1 MSLPV
6 FSVSFFLS
14 LPATND
20 HQPQAATITTSL
32 ASKRELEVVF
42 FVFLD
47 RLPLPPPPSR
57 PNASRRWC
65 FVAFR
70 HIHHHLLP
78 RIQMRAGG
86 GLFLSFSTACH
97 HLPPPPP
104 PSHPNASRRWCF
116 VAFRHI
122 HHHLLPR
129 IQMRAGGGLFL
140 SFSTA
145 CHHLPPPPPPSHP
158 NTSWRWSFSPFST
171 ACHHHHLPRIQTRAG
186 GGVSCLF
193 RPPATTTT
201 SLASKCEPEL
211 MFFGHLTRF
220 PPPPPPSHPNARWMW
235 CLSAFGR
242 NYPCHLPRGC
252 PFRRFRRN
260 AASGEI

>member
-57 PNASRRWC
+57 
-65 FVAFR
+65 
-70 HIHHHLLP
+70 
-78 RIQMRAGG
+78 
-86 GLFLSFSTACH
+86 
-97 HLPPPPP
+97 
-104 PSHPNASRRWCF
+104 PNASRRWCF